1 MRRSGSRHGIMML
14 ACRVVAVCGAAT
26 TFLGAVDDAGAAG
39 PAYVTP
45 IMAHTA
51 WTATEN
57 CQPVAGV
64 ATLPTVL
71 SGHSSRGLSLTG
83 TIVTSWIAATTR
95 TCIEPMAL
103 SPFPKPIQMP
113 SWADLKTYRLKYPA
127 SDLASASRDYT
138 EMTSLTMAQQKA
150 EACDSKNALV
160 AHGVTAPI
168 SLFAYPNNKYTTAM
182 NTMVRTQCSY
192 RLGRRYSGAANTPRT
207 VQSGFLNVYSIN
219 GGRCTDTTLA
229 CSKLVTRYP
238 YTPKSTLYKYVHPAA
253 GGWVVPQFYRLVN
266 GSKASGRLQWNCLGA
281 MSSHYTFDTGG
292 DSTELYCAN
301 DYYGAFANEPSHVR
315 TGLTVRQVET
325 LWGLP

>member
-1 MRRSGSRHGIMML
+1 MRRSGARHGIVMM
-14 ACRVVAVCGAAT
+14 ACRVMAVCGAAI
-26 TFLGAVDDAGAAG
+26 TFLGAVDAAGATT

-57 CQPVAGV
+57 CRPVAGV

-83 TIVTSWIAATTR
+83 TIVTSWIAETTR

-113 SWADLKTYRLKYPA
+113 SWADLKTYRAKYPA
-127 SDLASASRDYT
+127 FDLASASRDYK
-138 EMTSLTMAQQKA
+138 EMTSLTVAQQKA

-168 SLFAYPNNKYTTAM
+168 PLFAYPNNKYTAAM

-192 RLGRRYSGAANTPRT
+192 RLGRRYSGAENTSTT
-207 VQSGFLNVYSIN
+207 VRSGFLNVYSIN
-219 GGRCTDTTLA
+219 GGHCTDTTLP
-229 CSKLVTRYP
+229 CSDLMTRYP
-238 YTPKSTLYKYVHPAA
+238 YTPKSTLSAYVHPAA

-266 GSKASGRLQWNCLGA
+266 GSKTSGRLRWNCLGA

-292 DSTELYCAN
+292 DSSELYCAN
-301 DYYGAFANEPSHVR
+301 DYYGAFANERSYVK

-325 LWGLP
+325 LWGVP